1 MPTHMVRNG
10 QQARRWLSS
19 KTQTWSRVQQASGRP
34 ITAQSWYRAGHDTV
48 VFVSFP
54 AVVVLVD
61 VAEVAVLVAVPVTVP
76 VAVVAGTVGTKL
88 CAFVRARSSSR
99 MERRSAF

>member
-1 MPTHMVRNG
+1 MVRNG

>member
-1 MPTHMVRNG
+1 MVRNG

-76 VAVVAGTVGTKL
+76 VALTVAVVAGTVGTKL

-99 MERRSAF
+99 MERRRAF